1 MMEKDRYAERP
12 GGPKG
17 PPGTNNKWL
26 VFLLTV
32 SLLMIFAFVL
42 LPGLPG
48 LLGLKHSHN
57 LIIEEGIEA
66 GAFFYPDVK
75 KVGEAESYLRDSRDY
90 APPGCDISQ

>member
-1 MMEKDRYAERP
+1 MEKDRYAERP
-12 GGPKG
+12 GGPLG
-17 PPGTNNKWL
+17 PPGTSKWL
-26 VFLLTV
+26 VFLLAV

-42 LPGLPG
+42 IPGLPG

-66 GAFFYPDVK
+66 GAFYYPDVK

-90 APPGCDISQ
+90 GPPGFDSSQ